1 MSETGNSKRIQKFD
15 SSGNF
20 ITKWGSWGEGE
31 GQFKNAGGIA
41 FDGPGNV
48 YVVDMGNARVQK
60 FSSEGTFLSAW
71 STNDEPSACRRIAI
85 DGSGNIYLA
94 CAHYVYPDTF
104 PSIKKFDSTG
114 VLLAQLDSKGS
125 GDGQLS
131 SLGGIALDGLGNLY
145 VVDGQA
151 DWPGHNDRIQKF
163 RLAE

>member
-1 MSETGNSKRIQKFD
+1 MANGSNYHRIQKFD

-41 FDGPGNV
+41 VDGSGNV
-48 YVVDMGNARVQK
+48 NVVDMGNARVQK

-71 STNDEPSACRRIAI
+71 SINEEPYDCRRIAI
-85 DGSGNIYLA
+85 DGSGNIYLS
-94 CAHYVYPDTF
+94 CTRYVWPDSF

-114 VLLAQLDSKGS
+114 VFLGQINSTGS

-131 SLGGIALDGLGNLY
+131 SLNGIALDGLGNLY
-145 VVDGQA
+145 VADGVA
-151 DWPGHNDRIQKF
+151 DWSGHNDRIQKF
-163 RLAE
+163 SVGQ